1 MHFKTSR
8 ETDRVVDEDVEGET
22 DVTVFENLRALPR
35 AWLVTRVTP
44 MEDAE
49 AIRAIKSSRLPGGE
63 PFDPRTTAVV
73 DVSTP
78 VADARFTAGSSE
90 LRVDAIRDGDIGIRV
105 SSTGGGFLVL
115 SENAYPGWRAR
126 VDGTEVPIY
135 RADVTL
141 QGIVVPPGIHRV
153 QFTMES
159 RSLHAGM
166 ILSGIGVLICIGLLI
181 V

>member
-1 MHFKTSR
+1 
-8 ETDRVVDEDVEGET
+8 
-22 DVTVFENLRALPR
+22 
-35 AWLVTRVTP
+35 
-44 MEDAE
+44 
-49 AIRAIKSSRLPGGE
+49 
-63 PFDPRTTAVV
+63 
-73 DVSTP
+73 
-78 VADARFTAGSSE
+78 
-90 LRVDAIRDGDIGIRV
+90 
-105 SSTGGGFLVL
+105 VL

-159 RSLHAGM
+159 RSLRAGM
-166 ILSGIGVLICIGLLI
+166 ILSGIAVLICIGLLI